1 MRLISYV
8 RVSTDGQLDGYGPD
22 SQFNDISKFVAR
34 HEHEIVHEIQEAI
47 TGKVTERPGFRE
59 ALDKIEKG
67 EADGIVVARFDRLAR
82 QLTVQEALLSL
93 VWALD
98 GKVFTA
104 DTGEILRDDPDDP
117 MRTAMRQMAGV
128 MAEFDRASTVARLR
142 KGREAKA
149 REGLYAGGGIAYGL
163 HLDKDTQTLVPNV
176 AEVEIA
182 TAIRHARLTGNSYS
196 EIARNLNEEGLRT
209 RQGCEWTA
217 TQVRR
222 IALAWD
228 PKLK

>member
-22 SQFNDISKFVAR
+22 SQFNDISKFAAR

-163 HLDKDTQTLVPNV
+163 RLDKATQTLVEDQ
-176 AEVEIA
+176 AEQIVVGKVRYGIEI
-182 TAIRHARLTGNSYS
+182 GDGYS
-196 EIARNLNEEGLRT
+196 QIARDLNALGLRT
-209 RQGCEWTA
+209 RQGKEWTA